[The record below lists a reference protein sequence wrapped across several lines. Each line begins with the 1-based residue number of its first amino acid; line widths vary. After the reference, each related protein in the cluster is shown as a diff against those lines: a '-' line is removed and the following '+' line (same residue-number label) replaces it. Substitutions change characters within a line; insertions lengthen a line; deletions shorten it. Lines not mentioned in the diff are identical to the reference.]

1 MKTALFSVILFL
13 FVSNLVKAQED
24 TSLSIIDKV
33 AKIIE
38 VRKSFDS
45 KSETTKP
52 ALFSYKKIQ
61 DEPAIYSIDAA
72 VMYKGMDFNDFGI
85 FPAIQLLYTSGGK
98 KRRELVELSLF
109 GQIDLYNNSEGKG
122 LLEPSF
128 TYGEDFFTKE
138 RIIRS
143 KIVFNPSYR
152 DFFIPIRNVT
162 NYKFKYNG
170 KDNHWVFGFNPII
183 GFGYEHDLEDNSS
196 NNVRSFYN
204 IAHGSISLKR
214 YYIEITAY
222 GEYDYQFED
231 DLKSYYKYGTI
242 VSIYLDSKERSSV
255 NAKIENERRKGD
267 HDNEISF
274 GFGLRL

>member
-13 FVSNLVKAQED
+13 LVSNFVTAQED
-24 TSLSIIDKV
+24 TTLSIIDKV

-38 VRKSFDS
+38 IRKSFDS

-52 ALFSYKKIQ
+52 ALFTYKKLE

-72 VMYKGMDFNDFGI
+72 VMYKALDFKNFGI
-85 FPAIQLLYTSGGK
+85 FPAVQFLYTSGGK

-109 GQIDLYNNSEGKG
+109 GQIYVYNNNQGKG

-138 RIIRS
+138 RIIKS
-143 KIVFNPSYR
+143 IIVFNPSYS

-170 KDNHWVFGFNPII
+170 KDNHWVFGFNPIV
-183 GFGYEHDLEDNSS
+183 GFGYEYDLEDNSS
-196 NNVRSFYN
+196 GNVRSFYN
-204 IAHGSISLKR
+204 IARGSLSLKR
-214 YYIEITAY
+214 YYFEITAY

-242 VSIYLDSKERSSV
+242 VSLYLDAKERSSV
-255 NAKIENERRKGD
+255 NAKIENERRKGN